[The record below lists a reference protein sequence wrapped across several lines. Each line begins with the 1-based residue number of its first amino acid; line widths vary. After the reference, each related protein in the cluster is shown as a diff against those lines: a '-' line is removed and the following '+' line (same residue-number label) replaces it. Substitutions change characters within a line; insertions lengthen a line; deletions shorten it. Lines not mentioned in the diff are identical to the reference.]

1 MNGMAG
7 LKWLIVLIAMLV
19 LSACATV
26 PEYEMP
32 TVSVTSLRL
41 LPSGSVTPH
50 FEIGLHI
57 INPNRVT
64 LHPRG
69 IAYSVFIEDHK
80 ILTGAS
86 NDLPEIEAYGEG
98 EVTLH
103 AVTNLMGS
111 ISLISDLVNRPRDDY
126 AYRIE
131 AKMDIGGSRPE
142 LRIADEGHI
151 NLQR

>member
-1 MNGMAG
+1 MTG
-7 LKWLIVLIAMLV
+7 LKRLVVLLAMLA
-19 LSACATV
+19 LTACATV
-26 PEYEMP
+26 PEYESP

-41 LPSGSVTPH
+41 VPSGSVTPR

-57 INPNRVT
+57 VNPNRVS

-80 ILTGAS
+80 ILTGVS
-86 NDLPEIEAYGEG
+86 NDLPGIEAYGEG
-98 EVTLH
+98 DVTLY

-111 ISLISDLVNRPRDDY
+111 ISLISELVNRPRNDY
-126 AYRIE
+126 TYRLE
-131 AKMDIGGSRPE
+131 AKMDLGRSRPE

-151 NLQR
+151 DLKR